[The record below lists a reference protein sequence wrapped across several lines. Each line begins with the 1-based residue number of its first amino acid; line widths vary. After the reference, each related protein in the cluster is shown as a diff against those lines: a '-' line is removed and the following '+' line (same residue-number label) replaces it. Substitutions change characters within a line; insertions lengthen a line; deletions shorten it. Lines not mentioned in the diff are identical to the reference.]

1 MRFTS
6 IALAGVSSALL
17 LPPPVS
23 TSADS
28 DIINTLP
35 FEDNIAAEGRVME
48 VNCPGCPVAIVD
60 TQGQTHYSNVESVL
74 KLNLTVAHGSADQLL
89 LNDLPIYP
97 VDPRSEAFLTP
108 LTADQLAKN
117 ADNTWTYVS
126 TPSLGYSLSVKH
138 PVQSEEQLDLVAI
151 HIEIVE
157 VANKFLEGIPSI
169 ELKLLETPSGKLMLG
184 DAEITT
190 PKSTTSEPTDGG
202 QECTTIVCKWRAI
215 IADKLSKLKGC
226 GGKARPAHVK
236 GSKHHG
242 HHGRPRPHG
251 PHRPFR
257 HHRHRHSL
265 GRFLRNV
272 AVHVLIPILI
282 GIVVGITA
290 SLVGM
295 VVGNIVIFVWRLL
308 FRRDRAQYVKVS
320 QVEIVTEESDDETK
334 AFLEPQGPP
343 PIYTATDE
351 KTIE

>member
-1 MRFTS
+1 MRFAS

-17 LPPPVS
+17 LPPPP
-23 TSADS
+23 ADS

-35 FEDNIAAEGRVME
+35 FEDNIATEGRVME

-126 TPSLGYSLSVKH
+126 TPTLGYSLSVKH
-138 PVQSEEQLDLVAI
+138 PVQSQEQLDLVAI

-169 ELKLLETPSGKLMLG
+169 ELKLLETPGGKLMLG
-184 DAEITT
+184 DTEITT

-226 GGKARPAHVK
+226 GGKARPTHVK

-308 FRRDRAQYVKVS
+308 FRRDRAPYVKVS

-343 PIYTATDE
+343 PTYTATDE